1 MVHCS
6 EQAMVPAISDLQKPQ
21 DLTDDGKSGKAK
33 GSSGLSDQRV
43 VGSNPAWGASVL
55 GKLSGLSFLF
65 PSEGGAWSRSAFRPG
80 GSNPAW
86 GAIVSPF
93 QAKQRSI
100 LISFAYF
107 SILI

>member
-43 VGSNPAWGASVL
+43 VGSNPAWGAYIR
-55 GKLSGLSFLF
+55 GLSLRTPPYLAVFLMLL
-65 PSEGGAWSRSAFRPG
+65 
-80 GSNPAW
+80 
-86 GAIVSPF
+86 
-93 QAKQRSI
+93 I
-100 LISFAYF
+100 LSDSYPD
-107 SILI
+107 SY